1 MKGPSMHK
9 GTSGHKK
16 ALNRYQELNVERS
29 PAKELKGDQHKI
41 DKNKDGKIS
50 KTDFDMMKKSP
61 AKMGKMDS
69 AAKLKK
75 DSPADLKKDSPADL
89 KASPAKKVLSGPQH
103 SKTRD
108 TIKKAKKK
116 VSDAATYVKGYV
128 KELGATR
135 GMGASGRKMPG
146 VAGRH
151 AVERKNK
158 TGRYSELKPSK
169 TPQTPPKTAKEKAD
183 VIAKMKKKNSPSKM
197 GYGKSPAKMKGKE
210 SSTQKGLRERGV
222 KKSKSPHVALT
233 KSGKVEKMGLGG
245 DKMVKRKGAPKDF
258 KF

>member
-1 MKGPSMHK
+1 MGFKRKGPSLHK
-9 GTSGHKK
+9 GTVGHKK

-29 PAKELKGDQHKI
+29 PAKELKGGQHKI

-89 KASPAKKVLSGPQH
+89 KASPAKIIPGL
-103 SKTRD
+103 
-108 TIKKAKKK
+108 KKK
-116 VSDAATYVKGYV
+116 GTKGTKFVDKVKAAGKAVGKHVGEVHEHGTDNTMSHKIARTYKRLK
-128 KELGATR
+128 KESREGR
-135 GMGASGRKMPG
+135 GQGMK
-146 VAGRH
+146 
-151 AVERKNK
+151 
-158 TGRYSELKPSK
+158 KPAK
-169 TPQTPPKTAKEKAD
+169 PQTPPKTTKEKAN
-183 VIAKMKKKNSPSKM
+183 VIAKM
-197 GYGKSPAKMKGKE
+197 KSPAKMKGRE
-210 SSTQKGLRERGV
+210 SSTQKGLRERGI